1 MVVLRLGCSGSRWE
15 YAAKRVTLLAMT
27 RLCSAGLLAIL
38 FLGVPL
44 GCNRSASK
52 VTATDGGT
60 RVSSLASLVLEEL
73 DAELQ
78 FSPTQATWLGDHAS
92 DERLDDVRVDAV
104 WREVARLSSMQERVQ
119 RFAEGLHPPLPLKLD
134 LSSIPDGPEKDGQ
147 RLDTLLLLARIETQ
161 RFEREE
167 LRPHERSPLFYA
179 ELVAWGLDELVTSNL
194 ATGNGLRAL
203 RGRLQAVPVVLKE
216 AVRNL
221 RNPPEL
227 WTKRALEVTQQTR
240 DFVATV
246 LPRLLVGLRDP
257 KQSEDVTRLRE
268 EAQRALDDYATFLS
282 RDLLPRSKGEW
293 ALPRD
298 RLMQR
303 LRALELL
310 DVPLET
316 VLAVA
321 EDQHERSKQQAED
334 LARELSEYTSAAR
347 AMTEAL
353 REMEEDHPRPEELT
367 ATIEQSLHRAYEML
381 AESALL
387 PVPTVR
393 PRVVEM
399 PPYRFGYLQLVSAA
413 PLEPEREPLLQFDP
427 VDVNWKDKRLIS
439 EHLRM
444 LNRSQIMVTVLR
456 DVVPGRLAQ
465 QLILRQK
472 QATLSPVRLRGHS
485 LAVSEGWPLYA
496 TQQAIEMLPKGEA
509 NDRLRLLFLRH
520 RLVQLGRL
528 IVALRLHGTGTGAT
542 PANQR
547 LEDAIRFLAE
557 ECYLDEHAARR
568 EVERGTYEPLYGLA
582 ALGALQIAQ
591 LRDDYKAQQGES
603 YSQSS
608 FHEAVL
614 SAGLVPVSVLRKLL
628 LKSAG
633 SSLRG
638 SPPKAEGSSK

>member
-1 MVVLRLGCSGSRWE
+1 M
-15 YAAKRVTLLAMT
+15 K
-27 RLCSAGLLAIL
+27 RLCGAGLLAIW
-38 FLGVPL
+38 FLGSPL
-44 GCNRSASK
+44 GCNRSVPKVASP
-52 VTATDGGT
+52 DGGT

-78 FSPTQATWLGDHAS
+78 FSPILATWLGDHAS
-92 DERLDDVRVDAV
+92 DERLDDVRVDAI
-104 WREVARLSSMQERVQ
+104 WREVARLGSMQERVA
-119 RFAEGLHPPLPLKLD
+119 RFGEGLRPPLPAKLD
-134 LSSIPDGPEKDGQ
+134 LSSIADGPEKDGQ
-147 RLDTLLLLARIETQ
+147 RLDTLLLLARIESQ

-221 RNPPEL
+221 KNPPEL
-227 WTKRALEVTQQTR
+227 WTRRALEVTQQTR

-257 KQSEDVTRLRE
+257 KQSEEVTRLRE

-282 RDLLPRSKGEW
+282 RDLLPRSKGDW
-293 ALPRD
+293 AMSRE

-321 EDQHERSKQQAED
+321 EDQHERTKQQAED

-353 REMEEDHPRPEELT
+353 REIEDDHPRPDELT
-367 ATIEQSLHRAYEML
+367 ATVEQSLHRAYALL
-381 AESALL
+381 AQSALL
-387 PVPTVR
+387 PLPTVR

-413 PLEPEREPLLQFDP
+413 PLEPEREPLLQYDP

-456 DVVPGRLAQ
+456 DVAPGRLAQ

-472 QATLSPVRLRGHS
+472 QATLSPLRLRGHS

-496 TQQAIEMLPKGEA
+496 TQQAIEHLPKGEA
-509 NDRLRLLFLRH
+509 SDRLLLLFLRH

-528 IVALRLHGTGTGAT
+528 IVSLRLHVTAAGAP

-547 LEDAIRFLAE
+547 IEDASRFLAE
-557 ECYLDEHAARR
+557 DCYLDEHAARR
-568 EVERGTYEPLYGLA
+568 EAERGTYEPLYGLA
-582 ALGALQIAQ
+582 ALGALQLAQ
-591 LRDDYKAQQGES
+591 LRDDYKAQHGES
-603 YSQSS
+603 YTHSG

-614 SAGLVPVSVLRKLL
+614 SAGLLPASVLRKLL

-633 SSLRG
+633 SSLRQK
-638 SPPKAEGSSK
+638 PVKTEAPSK